1 MEICLKFD
9 IKALK
14 YTVMCLPLH
23 RLISKYN
30 DNKWFYANLQ
40 IQFSKTKVNDAKPFF
55 IKYESFTHQGLYI
68 SSSEICRSC
77 SHTCVYIMRKRQAV
91 LIVQDE

>member
-14 YTVMCLPLH
+14 YTAMCLPLH

-30 DNKWFYANLQ
+30 DNKEFYANLQ
-40 IQFSKTKVNDAKPFF
+40 IQLFKTKISSEKTFF
-55 IKYESFTHQGLYI
+55 IKYESITHQ
-68 SSSEICRSC
+68 
-77 SHTCVYIMRKRQAV
+77 
-91 LIVQDE
+91 

>member
-30 DNKWFYANLQ
+30 ENKGVYANLQ
-40 IQFSKTKVNDAKPFF
+40 IQHFKTKISNEKTFF
-55 IKYESFTHQGLYI
+55 IKYKSLTYQ
-68 SSSEICRSC
+68 
-77 SHTCVYIMRKRQAV
+77 
-91 LIVQDE
+91 

>member
-1 MEICLKFD
+1 MEICLKFG

-23 RLISKYN
+23 RLILKYN
-30 DNKWFYANLQ
+30 ENKGFYANLQ
-40 IQFSKTKVNDAKPFF
+40 IQLFKTKNSNDKTFF
-55 IKYESFTHQGLYI
+55 IKYEIPIHQQWHANDSG
-68 SSSEICRSC
+68 ICRSC

-91 LIVQDE
+91 PIVQDE